1 MATAQSFVYL
11 KKNRI
16 EKVVVVV
23 PTYRANSISVQRVQK
38 TAFIHRLHTGKRNT
52 RYQRS
57 RNKCEKNPK
66 VNILGFETT
75 IKNGFERVFFPNII
89 VVMKNNERV
98 RIDSRTQV
106 CTSFGFTW
114 IRI

>member
-11 KKNRI
+11 RKNRI

-38 TAFIHRLHTGKRNT
+38 TAFIHRLHTGKKNM

-75 IKNGFERVFFPNII
+75 KEFFFRNII

>member
-1 MATAQSFVYL
+1 MIITLNHCFSKWPQRNLFVYL

-23 PTYRANSISVQRVQK
+23 PTYRANSISVKRVQK
-38 TAFIHRLHTGKRNT
+38 TAFIHRLHTGKKNT

-75 IKNGFERVFFPNII
+75 IKNGFERVFFSEYHCSDE
-89 VVMKNNERV
+89 K
-98 RIDSRTQV
+98 
-106 CTSFGFTW
+106 
-114 IRI
+114 

>member
-38 TAFIHRLHTGKRNT
+38 TAFIHRLHTGKRIRDTND
-52 RYQRS
+52 QEIS
-57 RNKCEKNPK
+57 VKK
-66 VNILGFETT
+66 
-75 IKNGFERVFFPNII
+75 
-89 VVMKNNERV
+89 
-98 RIDSRTQV
+98 TQK
-106 CTSFGFTW
+106 
-114 IRI
+114 

>member
-16 EKVVVVV
+16 EKVVAVV
-23 PTYRANSISVQRVQK
+23 PTYRANSISVKKVQE
-38 TAFIHRLHTGKRNT
+38 TAFIHRLHTEKRNT

-66 VNILGFETT
+66 VNILGIETT
-75 IKNGFERVFFPNII
+75 IKNGFERVFFSECHCSDE
-89 VVMKNNERV
+89 K
-98 RIDSRTQV
+98 
-106 CTSFGFTW
+106 
-114 IRI
+114 